1 MTTRTTGASAATQE
15 VVHISKDAAMRIL
28 SDVGEIMRNPL
39 HGDGIYYI
47 HDDEDIL
54 TGHAMLYG
62 QPGTAYHGGYYFF
75 KIKFPPDYPHKP
87 PVVTFLS
94 NDGAT
99 RMHPNFYKT
108 GYVCLSI
115 LGNWRGDQW
124 SGCITL
130 KSILLTM
137 ISIMDAKPMLHEPGI
152 TPAHADFAG
161 YHRIVEYKNVE
172 FAVCKLLNEREFGR
186 YIALPDACRRH
197 YIPIMRE
204 LFTKNRAALVAH
216 VDEMLKRVAQEDN
229 ETNSVSA
236 VAVASMYG
244 MNLVLNYTHLKQILG
259 SILSE
264 QNRE

>member
-1 MTTRTTGASAATQE
+1 
-15 VVHISKDAAMRIL
+15 
-28 SDVGEIMRNPL
+28 
-39 HGDGIYYI
+39 
-47 HDDEDIL
+47 
-54 TGHAMLYG
+54 
-62 QPGTAYHGGYYFF
+62 
-75 KIKFPPDYPHKP
+75 
-87 PVVTFLS
+87 
-94 NDGAT
+94 
-99 RMHPNFYKT
+99 
-108 GYVCLSI
+108 
-115 LGNWRGDQW
+115 
-124 SGCITL
+124 
-130 KSILLTM
+130 M